1 MSKRTVKLK
10 KKPSEI
16 SKPASDLA
24 AGRVFSISMKGIPR
38 VTAEIRARL
47 EAAAR
52 DPNTKR
58 RSYPQITE

>member
-1 MSKRTVKLK
+1 MADRTAPL

-16 SKPASDLA
+16 SKPESNSDV
-24 AGRVFSISMKGIPR
+24 GRVFSMSMEGIPR

-52 DPNTKR
+52 DPNAKR